1 MVDANFI
8 IRHEVWERRITSRIF
23 NALSSTISSYP
34 LENTIP
40 LTNAYT
46 SALRVVMRAEVAY
59 LWQTFLLDLVGVQ
72 EEAIT
77 DLQIEL
83 FIQSI
88 IPALV
93 AEVLQT
99 TVERARKQPEITQE
113 YINSQRARARS
124 LARTITT
131 TAMMRSLLIDLK
143 ASGLTWQKA
152 WVAERDDRT
161 RESHRLTNPK
171 FYIPIDSPFVVGGEQ
186 LLFPTDPSF
195 GAGAGNI
202 VNCRCHLDFK
212 VVAR

>member
-1 MVDANFI
+1 M
-8 IRHEVWERRITSRIF
+8 RHEVWERRITPRIF
-23 NALSSTISSYP
+23 NALSSTIRSYP
-34 LENTIP
+34 LDNTIP

-46 SALRVVMRAEVAY
+46 SALRIVMRAEVAF
-59 LWQTFLLDLVGVQ
+59 LWNNFLLDLVGVQ

-88 IPALV
+88 IPSLI
-93 AEVLQT
+93 AEVMQT
-99 TVERARKQPEITQE
+99 TMDRARKQVEINQE
-113 YINSQRARARS
+113 YIDSQRARARS

-161 RESHRLTNPK
+161 RESHRLTNAK
-171 FYIPIDSPFVVGGEQ
+171 FYIPIDSPFIVGGEQ
-186 LLFPTDPSF
+186 LLYPTDPSL
-195 GAGAGNI
+195 GAGPGNI

-212 VVAR
+212 VVGR